1 MEFLKP
7 IRADVKL
14 VSSAKCVDIADKKSG
29 AFVTFEV
36 TTEEVEDDGKKT
48 PILRQ
53 YMCVFIR
60 GIGGFGNKGKV
71 VFPLPQPPKSQPTKT
86 FEEKTENNQAIFY
99 RLAGDTNP
107 LHIDP
112 DMAGMGGFD
121 KPILH
126 GLCTYGICAKNIVKG
141 LLGGDVN
148 KLKKLS
154 CRFTSHVFPG
164 ETLVINTWKDGSKV
178 IYNATT
184 KERGKVV
191 IFGVADI
198 DSASL

>member
-1 MEFLKP
+1 MGNPPRPLKRRLR
-7 IRADVKL
+7 IIKL
-14 VSSAKCVDIADKKSG
+14 SSTDWLVI
-29 AFVTFEV
+29 
-36 TTEEVEDDGKKT
+36 
-48 PILRQ
+48 
-53 YMCVFIR
+53 
-60 GIGGFGNKGKV
+60 N
-71 VFPLPQPPKSQPTKT
+71 PP
-86 FEEKTENNQAIFY
+86 
-99 RLAGDTNP
+99 
-107 LHIDP
+107 HIDP